1 MMFQAEILGIAGCLP
16 DKIVTNDDLASLHPD
31 WDMPRIAAKT
41 GIVARHIAAETETA
55 CDLAFEAASKLLE
68 RSIVPKQEI
77 DYLIVVTQTP
87 DHLLPSNA
95 CQLQSR
101 LKLGSHMAALDLNIG
116 CSGFVGGL
124 HLSTSLI
131 QSGQARNVLV
141 ITTDTYSKILHPQDR
156 TVQAL
161 FGDGAAATL
170 VGRSESEGRIG
181 QFVLGTNGS
190 KAGDLIVPAGG
201 FRQPR
206 SERTAQQQVDAQ
218 GCIRNADSL
227 FMDGQAIFTFALTEI
242 PKSIAQLLKKADLT
256 AQQVDWYIFHQ
267 ANRFMLENL
276 AAIGRIAPDKM
287 VYHLESI
294 GNTVAASI
302 PLAMEHYLINQ
313 RIQPGQNL
321 ILAGFGV
328 GLSWAACHVV
338 WGHASATS

>member
-1 MMFQAEILGIAGCLP
+1 MYQSEILGIAGYLP
-16 DKIVTNDDLASLHPD
+16 EKIVTNDDLASLHPD

-55 CDLAFEAASKLLE
+55 ADLAFGAASKLLE
-68 RSIVPKQEI
+68 QRLVPKEEI

-87 DHLLPSNA
+87 DYLLPSNA

-101 LKLGSHMAALDLNIG
+101 LKLGSQVAALDLNIG

-124 HLSTSLI
+124 HLCTSLI
-131 QSGQARNVLV
+131 QSGQARNVLL
-141 ITTDTYSKILHPQDR
+141 ITTDTYSKLLHPLDR

-170 VGRSESEGRIG
+170 VSRSRSGGHIG

-190 KAGDLIVPAGG
+190 RAGDLIVPAGG

-206 SERTAQQQVDAQ
+206 SVQTAAQTVDAQ
-218 GCIRNADSL
+218 GCVRNAESL

-242 PKSIAQLLKKADLT
+242 PRSITQLLKKSDLSV
-256 AQQVDWYIFHQ
+256 QQIDWYVFHQ

-276 AAIGRIAPDKM
+276 AAIARIAPDKM

-302 PLAMEHYLINQ
+302 PLALERYLIDQ

-328 GLSWAACHVV
+328 GLSWAACHVL
-338 WGHASATS
+338 WGQANSTS